1 MVKDLKIQ
9 MEILMICLTYLGKIN
24 NYMKKTK
31 YIILLLSVIFSIGC
45 REEELFKTTQGD
57 IVVTAN
63 FANTR
68 TTFVEDDGVVH
79 VEWNKNDAI
88 GLISEKQKNLE
99 YKALNEGNSC
109 TFEACGE
116 KIQAN
121 EGESVYAYY
130 PYQYSLSDGKIQLP
144 SSTFQD
150 YKEKASGN
158 DFLYA
163 SSQISNG
170 KISLQFKHCFA
181 FLKITIPL
189 EQISEEID
197 KWNLT
202 ITSNENISC
211 SSGFFNFKT
220 EAIDNASY
228 EKNIYYNNLPTQ
240 KELGNAEKIT
250 CYIAILPQTENAII
264 KIFYAPDIPGEHTL
278 NLLLQKHAPKG
289 GFKPGNVY
297 SLYLDGAEEEMEK
310 DALIALYNATNG
322 KAWKNNTNWCSD
334 KPISEWYGVKAKG
347 EVYEIDLSANNLSGI
362 IPDEIGNLKG
372 LSQLR
377 LWGNNLSGEI
387 PISIENTNLEYL
399 DLRYN
404 QLSGNIPDAI
414 GNLTNLTY
422 IGLTEN
428 LFKGEIPSFIGNL
441 SKLRTL
447 DLGDNEF
454 SGSLPVEIA
463 NTSLEELNVAHNQFS
478 GEIPTDIWSS
488 VKSLRK
494 VNMSQNRF
502 SGEIPIEISNAGN
515 LESLNLCAN
524 NIEGSLQNITTLKN
538 IKELDLSLNKLS
550 GEIPVDIKNLSKLEI
565 LNIAGNGLV
574 GSIPDELGSLSNLK
588 EFSCGNNLLTGD
600 IPTSICNLSSLEIFS
615 IGNADGMG
623 IGNTVYPQEN
633 RNNIVGTIP
642 ENVGMLSNLKRF
654 DISHNNIGGNIPEG
668 FAYLPNLTNLQ
679 LNFNRLEG
687 QIPPAVYQSP
697 KWMSWEPG
705 TWILFQQI
713 GYILYTELYTSTDYS
728 KDGEVKVLQTHSK
741 GNGIKLVLMGD
752 AFVDKDMENEGKYEE
767 IMRKTME
774 SYFLLEP
781 FKSLRDYYDVIMV
794 KAVSKNNVMGKET
807 VFETI
812 PLGAGV
818 GGNDDKVLEY
828 AQKALG
834 VNASD
839 NIQTIVVI
847 NEMVR
852 GGECMMY
859 DNGFT
864 IAYVTYPNNSDDKLS
879 ELVWHEANGHGFGL
893 LGDEYAMYD
902 MTLPSNT
909 IEDVK
914 RRQSYGQFLNLSLN
928 NTVDKVNWSHFMSD
942 SRYVDE
948 EIGIFEGGDYYTK
961 GIYRPTE
968 HSIMGGNIIMQFNA
982 PSREIIY
989 KRVMKLAYGDSW
1001 KYDYEEFVKFDAQ
1014 GHADFVAAKN
1024 KAQTR
1029 GASNSKVIKHPR
1041 PTIYK
1046 RP

>member
-1 MVKDLKIQ
+1 
-9 MEILMICLTYLGKIN
+9 
-24 NYMKKTK
+24 MKKIS
-31 YIILLLSVIFSIGC
+31 YIVLLLSVIIFSGC
-45 REEELFKTTQGD
+45 REDELSYTTQGN
-57 IVVTAN
+57 IVVKAG
-63 FANTR
+63 FASNTR
-68 TTFVEDDGVVH
+68 TTFVEDDGVTH
-79 VEWNKNDAI
+79 ISWNKDDAI
-88 GLISEKQKNLE
+88 GLITRNQTNLE
-99 YKALNEGNSC
+99 YRSLSEGNSC
-109 TFEACGE
+109 EFGNCGE
-116 KIQAN
+116 KIKVE
-121 EGESVYAYY
+121 EGETVYAYY
-130 PYQYSLSDGKIQLP
+130 PYDYSTLSDDKVILP
-144 SSTFQD
+144 NTSLQEYEENIS
-150 YKEKASGN
+150 EH

-163 SSQISNG
+163 STQVTNG
-170 KISLQFKHCFA
+170 KVSLQFKHLFA
-181 FLKITIPL
+181 FLRITIPL
-189 EQISEEID
+189 AQISNEVGKGI
-197 KWNLT
+197 LS
-202 ITSNENISC
+202 ISSNEYISFNGN
-211 SSGFFNFKT
+211 GFFDLKNET
-220 EAIDNASY
+220 IGESSY
-228 EKNIYYNNLPTQ
+228 LNGITYKIPSR
-240 KELGNAEKIT
+240 KELGDKETIT
-250 CYIAILPQTENAII
+250 CYIAILPQSENAII
-264 KIFYAPDIPGEHTL
+264 KVNYYPDDSDGQAIT
-278 NLLLQKHAPKG
+278 LLLQKHAPAG
-289 GFKPGNVY
+289 GFKSGNVY
-297 SLYLDGAEEEMEK
+297 SLYLEGAEDEMER

-322 KAWKNNTNWCSD
+322 DSWTNNTNWCSD
-334 KPISEWYGVKAKG
+334 KPIGEWYGVKAKG
-347 EVYEIDLSANNLSGI
+347 EVYEIDLSMNNLSGI
-362 IPDEIGNLKG
+362 IPDEIGNLKW
-372 LSQLR
+372 LTQLR
-377 LWGNNLSGEI
+377 LWGNNLSGVI
-387 PISIENTNLEYL
+387 PASIANTNLDYL

-404 QLSGNIPDAI
+404 QLSGNIPYAI

-428 LFKGEIPSFIGNL
+428 LFKGEVPSFIGNL
-441 SKLRTL
+441 SKLKTL
-447 DLGDNEF
+447 ELGDNEF

-463 NTSLEELNVAHNQFS
+463 NTSLEELNISHNQFS

-488 VKSLRK
+488 VKTLRK
-494 VNMSQNRF
+494 VNMSQNLF
-502 SGEIPIEISNAGN
+502 SGEIPIEISNAVN

-524 NIEGSLQNITTLKN
+524 NIEGSLQNITAFKH

-588 EFSCGNNLLTGD
+588 EFSCGNNLLTGN
-600 IPTSICNLSSLEIFS
+600 IPTSICNLSNLEIFS
-615 IGNADGMG
+615 IENADGRG

-642 ENVGMLSNLKRF
+642 ENVGILSNLKRF
-654 DISHNNIGGNIPEG
+654 DISYNNIGGNIPEG
-668 FAYLPNLTNLQ
+668 FAYLPNLTKLQ
-679 LNFNRLEG
+679 LAFNRLEG
-687 QIPPAVYQSP
+687 QIPPALYQSP

-705 TWILFQQI
+705 TWILFQQM
-713 GYILYTELYTSTDYS
+713 GYILYTELYISTDYS

-741 GNGIKLVLMGD
+741 GKGIKLVLMGD

-807 VFETI
+807 VFGTI
-812 PLGAGV
+812 PLGSGV

-828 AQKALG
+828 VQKALE
-834 VNASD
+834 VNTSD
-839 NIQTIVVI
+839 NIQTIIVI

-852 GGECMMY
+852 AGTCTMY
-859 DNGFT
+859 NNGFT
-864 IAYVTYPNNSDDKLS
+864 ITYVTYPNNSDDELS

-902 MTLPSNT
+902 MTLPSNA

-928 NTVDKVNWSHFMSD
+928 NTVDKINWAHFMSD

-948 EIGIFEGGDYYTK
+948 EIGIFEGADYYTE

-968 HSIMGGNIIMQFNA
+968 HSIMRGNIIMQFNA
-982 PSREIIY
+982 PSREAIY

-1024 KAQTR
+1024 KTQTR
-1029 GASNSKVIKHPR
+1029 GVSNSKVIKDPR